1 MTTGLSTL
9 IIRTRKSAI
18 PATCASCRARGIFT
32 EKFARHALDCH
43 TRPGSRP
50 RASPMTGSSRYPVR
64 CGISIDHRRS
74 RVLDH
79 PLSRMMTAMIMSRRH
94 QGTPMQTPREIL
106 ADLWT
111 SAGGDASALDAV
123 TLTGEEP
130 QLPSSFRVAVAAQA
144 SIAAA
149 GLAAAQIWKLR
160 SGRSQDVAVDMR
172 HAVVECRSERYLR
185 GAGKPPSP
193 AGDAIAG
200 VYKTRDQ
207 RFVRLHTNFPHHRDA
222 VCKVLNCK
230 PEREDVQA
238 ALMQWDGEAFETAAH
253 AGGCVVAM
261 MRSHDEWSA
270 LPHAKALAALP
281 PVSIAKIREAAPHP
295 RPAGARPPAGLPVLD
310 LSRVIAG
317 PVAGRTLAVHG
328 ADVLLIS
335 GRDLPFIPW
344 LTIDNGRGKL
354 TCFVELKSEQG
365 RGVLRELLA
374 QADIF
379 SQGYRPCSI
388 AALGFS
394 PEEAAKINPG
404 IAYVSLSAYG
414 HAGPWAE
421 RRGFDSLVQ
430 TATGFNHAEGQ
441 AAGVEGPQELPVQM
455 LDHAT
460 GYLMA
465 FGAVMAKARQ
475 SREGGSWHVRVSLAQ
490 TGRWLWNLGRVAD
503 GFKTEDLKGDAVRT
517 FLEEVPSGFGALR
530 SVTHA
535 ALLSKT
541 PAFWARPAMPLGS
554 HPAEWPMRS

>member
-1 MTTGLSTL
+1 
-9 IIRTRKSAI
+9 
-18 PATCASCRARGIFT
+18 
-32 EKFARHALDCH
+32 
-43 TRPGSRP
+43 
-50 RASPMTGSSRYPVR
+50 
-64 CGISIDHRRS
+64 
-74 RVLDH
+74 
-79 PLSRMMTAMIMSRRH
+79 
-94 QGTPMQTPREIL
+94 MQTPREIL

-111 SAGGDASALDAV
+111 LAGGDVAALDAV

-130 QLPSSFRVAVAAQA
+130 QLPSSFRVAAAAQT

-149 GLAAAQIWKLR
+149 GLAAAQVWKLR
-160 SGRSQDVAVDMR
+160 SGQSQDVAVDMR

-185 GAGKPPSP
+185 VDGKPPPP
-193 AGDAIAG
+193 AWDAIAG
-200 VYKTRDQ
+200 IYKTRDR

-222 VCKVLNCK
+222 VCNVLNCK

-238 ALMQWDGEAFETAAH
+238 ALMQWDGEAFETAAY

-261 MRSHDEWSA
+261 MRSREQWSD
-270 LPHAKALAALP
+270 LPHARALAALP
-281 PVSIAKIREAAPHP
+281 LISIEKIGEAAPRP
-295 RPAGARPPAGLPVLD
+295 WPAGDRPLAGLRVLD

-335 GRDLPFIPW
+335 GPDLSSIPW
-344 LTIDNGRGKL
+344 LTIDTGRGKL
-354 TCFVELKSEQG
+354 TSFVELKSEQG
-365 RGVLRELLA
+365 KGVLRDLLA

-379 SQGYRPCSI
+379 SQGYRPQAL

-394 PEEAAKINPG
+394 PQDAAQISPG
-404 IAYVSLSAYG
+404 IVYVSLSAYG

-441 AAGVEGPQELPVQM
+441 AAGVEGPKELPAQM

-465 FGAVMAKARQ
+465 FGAMMAKARQ
-475 SREGGSWHVRVSLAQ
+475 SREGGSWLVRVSLARPGQ
-490 TGRWLWNLGRVAD
+490 WLWNLGRVAN
-503 GFKTEDLKGDAVRT
+503 GFKTEDLRGDAVSP
-517 FLEEVPSGFGALR
+517 FVEEMSSGFGPLR
-530 SVTHA
+530 AVNHSA
-535 ALLSKT
+535 ALSKT

-554 HPAEWPMRS
+554 HPPQWPARA